1 LKIILGVSGSIAA
14 YKAAHLT
21 RLLIKDGHEV
31 RIIMTDSARSFITP
45 LTLSTLSKNP
55 VQSAFFN
62 AETGEWVNHVALGN
76 WADMMLV
83 APLSANTLGKMAN
96 GICDN
101 LLLATYLSAT
111 CPVWVAPAMDRDMYL
126 HASTQENL
134 DKLKQRGNIIIPPV
148 EGELASGLEG
158 MGRMAEPEDIL
169 SEIKKK
175 AIA

>member
-1 LKIILGVSGSIAA
+1 LKIVLGVSGSIAA

-31 RIIMTDSARSFITP
+31 RIIMTADARSFITP

-55 VQSAFFN
+55 VHSEFFN
-62 AETGEWVNHVALGN
+62 GNTGEWVNHVALGN
-76 WADMMLV
+76 WADIMLI

-101 LLLATYLSAT
+101 VLLATYLSAT

-126 HASTQENL
+126 HGSTQDNL
-134 DKLKQRGNIIIPPV
+134 EKLKQRGNFIIPPA

-158 MGRMAEPEDIL
+158 IGRMAEPEDIL